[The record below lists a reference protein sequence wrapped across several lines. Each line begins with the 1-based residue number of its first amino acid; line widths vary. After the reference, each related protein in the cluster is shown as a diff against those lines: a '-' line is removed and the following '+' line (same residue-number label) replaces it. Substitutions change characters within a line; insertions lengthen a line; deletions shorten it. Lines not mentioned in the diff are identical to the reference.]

1 MLIPGAIGILD
12 EMNGL
17 CLLSDL
23 ARLHKIAQ
31 PVVGHFFAA
40 RPTSVEPWA
49 TLLKENSAGGAA
61 FDAPLFVAQGLKD
74 QLVVPKDTQAF
85 VEHEQ
90 KLGIDT
96 THHRAADADHGT
108 IAYLA
113 LPALVSWLDAKGV

>member
-1 MLIPGAIGILD
+1 M
-12 EMNGL
+12 
-17 CLLSDL
+17 
-23 ARLHKIAQ
+23 
-31 PVVGHFFAA
+31 
-40 RPTSVEPWA
+40 
-49 TLLKENSAGGAA
+49 
-61 FDAPLFVAQGLKD
+61 
-74 QLVVPKDTQAF
+74 VPKDTQAF